1 MTKSFLERIQS
12 GEILTADGATG
23 TNLQQRGLP
32 PGQPGEVFLLHNPA
46 AIEGLARDFIAAG
59 AQILLTCT
67 FGASRLRLRHTG
79 LEAHFVEINR
89 AAVDLAREAAAG
101 SQVLLAASI
110 GPTGMMMQP
119 FGELTVEAARENFR
133 EQVSLLAACGVDLIV
148 IETMYDLDEAAAAA
162 QGAQEAAQLPL
173 VCSFSYDRGRKSMM
187 GVSPARAAQGLEGS
201 GVDLIG
207 INCGRSLEENL
218 ANLRE
223 LRGATRLPIW
233 FKPNA
238 GLPVT
243 DAAGRLIYSV
253 TAEDMGRSAAAWIEA
268 GAQVVGGCCG
278 ASPEHVRAIA
288 AAARQMKG

>member
-187 GVSPARAAQGLEGS
+187 GVSPARAAQALEGS

-218 ANLRE
+218 ANLHE